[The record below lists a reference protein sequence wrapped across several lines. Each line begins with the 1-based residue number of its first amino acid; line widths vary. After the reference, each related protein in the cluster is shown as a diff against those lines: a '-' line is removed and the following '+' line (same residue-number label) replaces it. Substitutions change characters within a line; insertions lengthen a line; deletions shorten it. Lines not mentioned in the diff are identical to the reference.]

1 MSWRTTRA
9 TDAGAPGHHQVAI
22 IDLGSNSWR
31 LVVFSYGQGPWWKRT
46 DELYETVR
54 IGAGLESTGELGE
67 DAMARGLETLSVF
80 GRFCRANR
88 IAPADVHPVA
98 TSAIRD
104 AANGAAFLAEA
115 ERAGAMEIEVLSAAD
130 EAHYGYVAAV
140 NTTTLRDGVVL
151 DIGGGSLQLTSVADR
166 RAGPSA
172 SFPLGAVRITEQFL
186 SDGRPAKKKELARVR
201 AHVTKALKTLDWVA
215 DSGAR
220 LVGMGG
226 AVRNLAAAVQGID
239 GGVDLGVQ
247 GFVIEPDALSELV
260 GRLAALSPEQRGSIP
275 GIKPGRGDII
285 LASALVLEAV
295 VERGGFCRDRG
306 HRGRAARGPVPGP
319 DTAGRIRAAVRG
331 CPCRRRAQPRDSV
344 RVRSRPRRTRR
355 HARAADVR
363 LARRRRHVHPRRG
376 RARAAVGGVDAAR
389 RRDDH
394 LL

>member
-1 MSWRTTRA
+1 M
-9 TDAGAPGHHQVAI
+9 APG
-22 IDLGSNSWR
+22 R
-31 LVVFSYGQGPWWKRT
+31 LLLRPGPWWKRT

-115 ERAGAMEIEVLSAAD
+115 EQAGAMEIEVLSAAD

-186 SDGRPAKKKELARVR
+186 SADRPAKKKELARVR
-201 AHVTKALKTLDWVA
+201 AHVAKALKTLDWVA
-215 DSGAR
+215 DSGRAAGRHGRRGAQPGRCGPGDRRRCRPRRPGLRHRAR
-220 LVGMGG
+220 RRSASSSV
-226 AVRNLAAAVQGID
+226 ASPRCD
-239 GGVDLGVQ
+239 
-247 GFVIEPDALSELV
+247 
-260 GRLAALSPEQRGSIP
+260 PEQRGSIP

-295 VERGGFCRDRG
+295 VQRGGFSGIEATEAGLREGLFLARTLLAGSSRCSRMSVPPPC
-306 HRGRAARGPVPGP
+306 AASRSSTSPISF
-319 DTAGRIRAAVRG
+319 TSNTSR
-331 CPCRRRAQPRDSV
+331 
-344 RVRSRPRRTRR
+344 RSRCRCSTRSSP
-355 HARAADVR
+355 AGCS
-363 LARRRRHVHPRRG
+363 PRRG
-376 RARAAVGGVDAAR
+376 
-389 RRDDH
+389 
-394 LL
+394 